1 MTGTDY
7 GISEEPLPSLIDYA
21 KAEEATTAGTE
32 LLTRGKY
39 QEAFDQFAFA
49 AKIDTENEEV
59 FFNLGFALSRLGRDA
74 EAIEAYQRT
83 IEIFEDYGEAHNNL
97 ANLFVKQGKF
107 KEAVGHFE
115 TALEINPEHAAAHN
129 NLVMLSR
136 QNLYTQAILHYVK
149 ATQLD
154 KMYIQ
159 AWCNLGNSTCLKV
172 ASKMPEKHFK
182 NVLRIN
188 PNFKP
193 ALSGIQR
200 LRVQQGQP
208 IR

>member
-1 MTGTDY
+1 MDQLDKQNGRRLSMASMLCAGCLLLLLAACGPSAEEDLPASDVSASGSPTTLSKQSAGEVTGTDD

-97 ANLFVKQGKF
+97 GTLFPYTTLF
-107 KEAVGHFE
+107 R
-115 TALEINPEHAAAHN
+115 
-129 NLVMLSR
+129 SR
-136 QNLYTQAILHYVK
+136 KSV
-149 ATQLD
+149 
-154 KMYIQ
+154 
-159 AWCNLGNSTCLKV
+159 V
-172 ASKMPEKHFK
+172 
-182 NVLRIN
+182 
-188 PNFKP
+188 
-193 ALSGIQR
+193 
-200 LRVQQGQP
+200 
-208 IR
+208 